1 MLIEEW
7 LLKSDEIVKQLG
19 EGINGSEI
27 TLKEA
32 EEKILEHIN
41 RLGQIM
47 VDEVV
52 EGLREPVFENR
63 VEVNG
68 EVAVFSGVR
77 NLRFINRFGG
87 QTVKARRC
95 YKYVNRGGGYYPLDE
110 KLGLDDVEGFLLF

>member
-1 MLIEEW
+1 MDIREW
-7 LLKSDEIVKQLG
+7 LIRRSEEIVKQLG
-19 EGINGSEI
+19 EEINRSKI
-27 TLKEA
+27 SLKEA

-52 EGLREPVFENR
+52 EELREPVFENR
-63 VEVNG
+63 VEVAG

-95 YKYVNRGGGYYPLDE
+95 YKYLKKGGGYNVLVQREMEFSHY
-110 KLGLDDVEGFLLF
+110 